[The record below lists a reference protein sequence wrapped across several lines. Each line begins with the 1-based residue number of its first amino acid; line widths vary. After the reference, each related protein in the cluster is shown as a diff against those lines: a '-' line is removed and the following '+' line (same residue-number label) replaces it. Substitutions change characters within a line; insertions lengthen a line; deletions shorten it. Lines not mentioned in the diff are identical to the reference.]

1 MAIFDKSSRI
11 MPRPR
16 DEPESLRARRRQL
29 AQQERLLAERM
40 SRLNQEL
47 LEGGKGASSPPKAV
61 EPPVWR
67 LEDEAGAEASS
78 APRRNLARER
88 RRDKILFFLFVGVL
102 LIASC
107 FFFWLYQTHLRAE

>member
-1 MAIFDKSSRI
+1 MARF
-11 MPRPR
+11 R

-40 SRLNQEL
+40 SRLSQEL
-47 LEGGKGASSPPKAV
+47 RDGGGKPSSQPKAI

-67 LEDEAGAEASS
+67 LEDEATAEASS
-78 APRRNLARER
+78 TPRRNLARER

-102 LIASC
+102 VAASC
-107 FFFWLYQTHLRAE
+107 FFFWLYQTHLRTE